1 MLLSSDTKNCPVKL
15 YMSTLGSTQSIQ
27 SCKSRLNR
35 VAKMHGSDFDSFDFT
50 TLTYKDVVAD
60 VNQIIV
66 DGSTHSTS
74 NQTLSFLKGV
84 MKQAW
89 LMNLYP
95 AEEYQKI
102 YAIRKKK
109 GFRLPTGQALS
120 KQQVQKLFES
130 CSKDQNRARGLR
142 DAAILSLGFHLALR
156 RSEIGKV
163 QIEDID
169 FSSSKI
175 KIIGKG
181 NKQAEIP
188 MSSICVSHLMN
199 WMEERER
206 QLTSANCVDS
216 GCLLGKVHLSGNVT
230 EFNGLRGEAIA
241 KILKDIVDRSG
252 AKFAKKLTP
261 HDMRRT
267 RITDWLTAGSAR
279 IAQKL
284 ARHADIQTTFLYDRS
299 DAWPEMQALQEICD

>member
-15 YMSTLGSTQSIQ
+15 YMSTLGSMQSVQ

-35 VAKMHGSDFDSFDFT
+35 IAKMHGSDFDNFDFT

-60 VNQIIV
+60 VNKIVV
-66 DGSTHSTS
+66 DGSTYSTS

-120 KQQVQKLFES
+120 KQQVQKLFQS

-163 QIEDID
+163 KIEDID
-169 FSSSKI
+169 FNASKI

-188 MSSICVSHLMN
+188 MSSICVSHLTN
-199 WMEERER
+199 WISERER
-206 QLTSANCVDS
+206 QLTSGSCDD
-216 GCLLGKVHLSGNVT
+216 GGYLLGKVHLSGSVT

-252 AKFAKKLTP
+252 AKFAKRLTP